1 MNTAPR
7 IDDVMLMAY
16 VDGEVDAATAREIE
30 GAIAADPGVAAR
42 VRALRATAGLARG
55 AYAGVLHEPV
65 PERLLAAL
73 QAPAAAVAAGG
84 GSVVTLRPRASRPA
98 SAWRTVA
105 WAAAA
110 AVVAVTLFA
119 AGTRTGV
126 VRIGAPSPSVQLAS
140 ADTDRWLDNLAAFF
154 REYDGTLQKEQ
165 RLLVDFGAEHISELE
180 SWFSARLNRRIA
192 VPDLSQF
199 GFQPQGGRLLIIGG
213 RPAAQ
218 FLYAGE
224 GNTLVGLVVALTD
237 QPQRGGRLDAR
248 EDVNI
253 VHWRENGYAYAFVG
267 KIDGQRLWR
276 MADVTWSALKPI

>member
-16 VDGEVDAATAREIE
+16 VDGEVDAGTAREIE

-73 QAPAAAVAAGG
+73 QAPAASAAAGG
-84 GSVVTLRPRASRPA
+84 TVVALRPRAPRPA
-98 SAWRTVA
+98 SAWRTAA

-110 AVVAVTLFA
+110 AVLAVAVFA
-119 AGTRTGV
+119 AGNRTGF
-126 VRIGAPSPSVQLAS
+126 VRLGAPSPSAQLAS
-140 ADTDRWLDNLAAFF
+140 ADTDRWLDNLAAFL

-180 SWFSARLNRRIA
+180 TWFSARLNRRIS

-213 RPAAQ
+213 KPAAQ

-237 QPQRGGRLDAR
+237 QPQRSGRLDAR
-248 EDVNI
+248 DDVNI